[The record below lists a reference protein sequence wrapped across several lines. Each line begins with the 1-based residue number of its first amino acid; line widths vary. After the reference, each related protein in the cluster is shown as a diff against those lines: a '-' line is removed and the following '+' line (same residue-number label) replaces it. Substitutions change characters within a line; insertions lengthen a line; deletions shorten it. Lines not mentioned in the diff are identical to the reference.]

1 MKGAE
6 ARVKAYL
13 AAVPPGPRSMLK
25 RLRTQIHAAAPT
37 SVDGFTYQMPCLRI
51 DDRPLIWY
59 AAFTR
64 HVSLFP
70 MTPPVVRPLAKE
82 LRGYE
87 TSKGTLRIPFDKPL
101 SGALVKK
108 LVKARLRVMNG
119 R

>member
-1 MKGAE
+1 
-6 ARVKAYL
+6 VKAYL

-87 TSKGTLRIPFDKPL
+87 TSKGTLMIPFDKPL
-101 SGALVKK
+101 SGALAN
-108 LVKARLRVMNG
+108 LSLSASGIRNDCSGLQ
-119 R
+119 